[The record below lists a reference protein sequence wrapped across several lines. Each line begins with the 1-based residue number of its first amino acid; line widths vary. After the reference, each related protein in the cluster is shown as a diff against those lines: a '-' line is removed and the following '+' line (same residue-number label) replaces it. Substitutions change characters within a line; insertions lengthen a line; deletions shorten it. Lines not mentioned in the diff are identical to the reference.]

1 MKLNNEISQLKIDN
15 PVGLHVI
22 AEYSACDLSS
32 FCLEENYAEQISSQ
46 WVQFLEEIGVTTL
59 GRHIHFFGPNSL
71 SMSLNLSESHLNFHS
86 WPEFNYVALDF
97 FCCKKSSTL
106 KEEMESVLR
115 KGTELFRSK
124 SLKSIWVSREFVVS

>member
-1 MKLNNEISQLKIDN
+1 MSQLKTSN

-22 AEYSACDLSS
+22 AEYSACDLNN
-32 FCLEENYAEQISSQ
+32 FCKDRDSAEAIPLN
-46 WVQFLEEIGVTTL
+46 WIGFLEEIGVTTL
-59 GRHIHFFGPNSL
+59 GKHIHYFGPNSL

-97 FCCKKSSTL
+97 FCCKKSPKL
-106 KEEMESVLR
+106 KEDMESVIEQGA
-115 KGTELFRSK
+115 KLFKSK

>member
-1 MKLNNEISQLKIDN
+1 MILNKENSQIQIGGS
-15 PVGLHVI
+15 VGLHAI
-22 AEYSACDLSS
+22 AEYSACDLSN
-32 FCLEENYAEQISSQ
+32 FCLEQNFAQQISSK

-97 FCCKKSSTL
+97 FCCKKSSSL
-106 KEEMESVLR
+106 KKEMESVLHQ
-115 KGTELFRSK
+115 GTELFRSK